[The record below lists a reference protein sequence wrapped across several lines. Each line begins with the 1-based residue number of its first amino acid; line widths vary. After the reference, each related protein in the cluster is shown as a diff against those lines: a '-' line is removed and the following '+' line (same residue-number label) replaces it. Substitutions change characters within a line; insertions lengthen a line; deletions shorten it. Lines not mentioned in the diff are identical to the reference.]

1 MLQIQ
6 DKLEDSKPIKPVR
19 LGNLKVLKELEDRCS
34 IARNPQAR
42 ELFRILRN
50 PHFKVRTR
58 VVFRLNHQSKFY
70 SQFQSLINSHD
81 QAGDVLYQKLKNLES
96 NHKLDKL
103 IDIDDDESAEK
114 MPVGEAIKMVGI
126 RKTPDE
132 PLGLTVEEDEF
143 NQLKVARIIAG
154 GLIERQGLLNA
165 GDVIL
170 EVNGIKV
177 MSPEELQEE
186 ISRAKDTITLKI
198 GPNMD
203 EEIKSAR
210 LTASGGSQVKNKL
223 QEPGKKLAVSFAFF
237 SLTRQR
243 FFVLNLSFDFD
254 LFFVSQHF
262 HIRFYAFVRFD
273 FETRSK
279 YNCFDLLKPQKN
291 EEIIKKIAI
300 VSHSEF
306 LVWHDFGFEI
316 AKTTKKLAIIIYKQ
330 N

>member
-1 MLQIQ
+1 MC
-6 DKLEDSKPIKPVR
+6 E
-19 LGNLKVLKELEDRCS
+19 S
-34 IARNPQAR
+34 INQF
-42 ELFRILRN
+42 LL
-50 PHFKVRTR
+50 
-58 VVFRLNHQSKFY
+58 L
-70 SQFQSLINSHD
+70 FQSLIHSHD
-81 QAGDVLYQKLKNLES
+81 QAGNVLYQKLKNLES
-96 NHKLDKL
+96 SHKLDKL

-170 EVNGIKV
+170 EVNGVKV

-223 QEPGKKLAVSFAFF
+223 QESGKKLAVSFCFFF

-243 FFVLNLSFDFD
+243 FFVLNLSFDFG
-254 LFFVSQHF
+254 LFFCGAIFSHQ
-262 HIRFYAFVRFD
+262 IL
-273 FETRSK
+273 
-279 YNCFDLLKPQKN
+279 CFCT
-291 EEIIKKIAI
+291 
-300 VSHSEF
+300 F
-306 LVWHDFGFEI
+306 
-316 AKTTKKLAIIIYKQ
+316 
-330 N
+330 